1 MISRWIDW
9 CARNRFLVFAGTL
22 LLVLAGIWAMRQIP
36 LDALPDISDVQVI
49 VRTPWP
55 GEPPSII
62 EDQVTYPIVTTLL
75 AAPHVKAVRAQT
87 MFGDSYV
94 YVVFEDGTDLYWA
107 RSRVLE
113 YMQQISG
120 RLPASVHPVIGPD
133 ATGAGWV
140 YEYAVVDHSGRHSL
154 AELRILQDWYLRYQL
169 ETVSGVAEVASI
181 GGFVRQYQVNLD
193 PEKLRAFNIPLS
205 TVIDKVRGSTNEVG
219 GRLLEMG
226 GAEYMIR
233 GLGYLHSVSD
243 LETVPVATKN
253 GTPVLVRDLGSVT
266 FGPDIREGVAEWQ
279 GQGETVGG
287 IVVMRDGMNALNV
300 INGVKQ
306 KLAEIKP
313 SLPAGVEVVA
323 GYDRAGLIRE
333 SINTLQRDLLEEAII
348 VSLVIII
355 FLFHFRSALIP
366 ILTLPIAVVAS
377 FIPMYYLHVS
387 SNIMSLGGLALAI
400 GVLVDA
406 AIVMV
411 ENGYRHLSERQE
423 AMEAASNGPVVSELS
438 AADVAGPPAKAHAKI
453 PDNERRRVL
462 LDAAKQVGPA
472 IFFSLVIIV
481 VSFLPVFL
489 LEAQE
494 GRMFRPLAWT
504 KTLAVGFSSVLAITL
519 VPVLMVLFIRG
530 RLIPESR
537 NPISRIT
544 QAIYLPVLRL
554 CLRFRKTTLLI
565 NLFFL
570 VVTLPLALRIGSQFM
585 PPLYEGS
592 SLYMPTALPGISITQ
607 ASQLLQEQDQIV
619 RSFPEVETVF
629 GTVGRS
635 DSATDNAPLD
645 MYDTTIMLKPR
656 AQWRPGM
663 TYEKLIQEMDAKLQF
678 PGLSNTWTMPVEN
691 RLDMELTGIKTPLG
705 LKIQGPNLD
714 GVQQV
719 GAQVQQILSAIPET
733 RSIFAERVSQGF
745 YLNIEVDRAE
755 AARYGLTIAD
765 VQQAVSSGIG
775 GEMVAENV
783 EGRERYPVNVRYN
796 RDFRDNVEALQ
807 RVLIGTPTGAQIPI
821 SEVAKISFSR
831 GPSMLRDED
840 GALTGY
846 VYIDL
851 KTSDYGGFVTEASNL
866 LKQKLVLPP
875 GFTYKW
881 SGEYEFEL
889 RAKRRLELILPVV
902 FFVIFL
908 LLYMVF
914 HSVAEAAVLIFPT
927 IYALTGGLILQRLLG
942 YNFSVAVWVGYIAL
956 FGIAVE
962 TGVVMVVY
970 LHEALDRR
978 LKSGAP
984 LREEDVEAATIEGAV
999 QRLRPKLMTV
1009 CVVLASLVPILWET
1023 GVGSDVM
1030 KPMAAPLVGGMIT
1043 STIHVLILVP
1053 VFFALMKERALRR
1066 GTLRHSAQV
1075 ED

>member
-1 MISRWIDW
+1 VISRWIDW
-9 CARNRFLVFAGTL
+9 CAQNRFLVFMGTL
-22 LLVLAGIWAMRQIP
+22 LLVLTGIWALRRIP
-36 LDALPDISDVQVI
+36 LDALPDISDVEVI
-49 VRTPWP
+49 IHTPWA
-55 GEPPSII
+55 GQPPSLI

-94 YVVFEDGTDLYWA
+94 FVVFEDGTDLYWA

-113 YMQQISG
+113 YLQQITG
-120 RLPASVHPVIGPD
+120 RLPSSVHPVIGPD

-140 YEYAVVDHSGRHSL
+140 YEYALVDHSHQRSL
-154 AELRILQDWYLRYQL
+154 ADLRSLQDWYLRYQL
-169 ETVSGVAEVASI
+169 ETVPGVAEVATI
-181 GGFVRQYQVNLD
+181 GGFVRQYQVNMD
-193 PEKLRAFNIPLS
+193 PDKLRAYGIPLS
-205 TVIDKVRGSTNEVG
+205 TVIERVRASTNEVG

-233 GLGYLHSVSD
+233 GLGYLRSLND

-253 GTPVLVRDLGSVT
+253 GTPVLVRDLGTVT

-279 GQGETVGG
+279 GEGETVGG
-287 IVVMRDGMNALNV
+287 IVVMRDGTNALRV
-300 INGVKQ
+300 IKGIKQ
-306 KLAEIKP
+306 KLLEIKP
-313 SLPAGVEVVA
+313 SLPPGVEVVA
-323 GYDRAGLIRE
+323 GYDRSGLIHA
-333 SINTLQRDLLEEAII
+333 SIETLQRDLLEEALI
-348 VSLVIII
+348 VSIVIII

-366 ILTLPIAVVAS
+366 ILTLPIAVLAA
-377 FIPMYYLHVS
+377 FIPMYYLHVT

-411 ENGYRHLSERQE
+411 ENGYRQLSEHQ
-423 AMEAASNGPVVSELS
+423 SFQSEPL
-438 AADVAGPPAKAHAKI
+438 AEPQRRKI
-453 PDNERRRVL
+453 L
-462 LDAAKQVGPA
+462 LDSAKQVGPA

-519 VPVLMVLFIRG
+519 VPVLMILFIRG
-530 RLIPESR
+530 RLLPESR

-554 CLRFRKTTLLI
+554 CLRFRKTTLLL
-565 NLFFL
+565 NLLFL
-570 VVTLPLALRIGSQFM
+570 IVTLPLALYIGSQFM

-592 SLYMPTALPGISITQ
+592 ALYMPTALPGISIGQ
-607 ASQLLQEQDQIV
+607 ASQLLQEQDRII
-619 RSFPEVETVF
+619 RTFPEVETVF
-629 GTVGRS
+629 GSLGRS

-645 MYDTTIMLKPR
+645 MYDTTLMLKPR
-656 AQWRPGM
+656 SQWRPGM

-705 LKIQGPNLD
+705 LKIQGPNLE
-714 GVQQV
+714 GIQQV
-719 GAQVQQILSAIPET
+719 GAQVQQILTTIPEM

-745 YLNIEVDRAE
+745 YLNVEVNRRE
-755 AARYGLTIAD
+755 AGRYGLTIAD
-765 VQQAVSSGIG
+765 VQQAVTSGIG
-775 GEMVAENV
+775 GEMVAENI
-783 EGRERYPVNVRYN
+783 EGRERYPVNVRYS
-796 RDFRDNVEALQ
+796 RDFRDNVEELL
-807 RVLIGTPTGAQIPI
+807 RVLIGTPSGAQIPV
-821 SEVAKISFSR
+821 SDVAKISFSR
-831 GPSMLRDED
+831 GPSMIRDED
-840 GALTGY
+840 GSLTGY

-851 KTSDYGGFVTEASNL
+851 NTKDYGGFVDHASNL
-866 LKQKLVLPP
+866 LKQKLALPP

-889 RAKRRLELILPVV
+889 RAKERLQLILPMV
-902 FFVIFL
+902 FFVIFM
-908 LLYMVF
+908 LLYVVF
-914 HSVAEAAVLIFPT
+914 HSVTEAAVLIFPT
-927 IYALTGGLILQRLLG
+927 IYALMGGLILQKLLG

-970 LHEALDRR
+970 LHEALNQR
-978 LKSGAP
+978 LTSGVP
-984 LREEDVEAATIEGAV
+984 VRHEDIEAAVIEGAV
-999 QRLRPKLMTV
+999 HRLRPKLMTV
-1009 CVVLASLVPILWET
+1009 CVVLASLIPILWET
-1023 GVGSDVM
+1023 GVGADVM
-1030 KPMAAPLVGGMIT
+1030 KPIAAPLVGGMIT

-1066 GTLRHSAQV
+1066 GTLGPQS
-1075 ED
+1075 

>member
-1 MISRWIDW
+1 MIARWIDW

-22 LLVLAGIWAMRQIP
+22 LLVLAGIWALRRIP
-36 LDALPDISDVQVI
+36 LDALPDISDVEVI
-49 VRTPWP
+49 IHTPWM

-94 YVVFEDGTDLYWA
+94 FVVFEDGTDLYWA

-113 YMQQISG
+113 YMQQIQG
-120 RLPASVHPVIGPD
+120 RLPEGVHPVIGPD

-140 YEYAVVDHSGRHSL
+140 YEYVLVDHSHQRSL
-154 AELRILQDWYLRYQL
+154 ADLRSLQDWYLRYQI
-169 ETVSGVAEVASI
+169 ETVPGVAEVATI
-181 GGFVRQYQVNLD
+181 GGFVRQYQVNVD
-193 PEKLRAFNIPLS
+193 PDKLRAYGIPLS
-205 TVIDKVRGSTNEVG
+205 TVIEKVRASTNEVG
-219 GRLLEMG
+219 GRLLELG

-233 GLGYLHSVSD
+233 GLGYLHALSD
-243 LETVPVATKN
+243 LETVPVTTKN
-253 GTPVLVRDLGSVT
+253 GTAVFIRDLGTVT

-279 GQGETVGG
+279 GRGETVGG

-306 KLAEIKP
+306 KLEEIKP
-313 SLPAGVEVVA
+313 SLPAGVEVDS
-323 GYDRAGLIRE
+323 GYDRAGLIHA
-333 SINTLQRDLLEEAII
+333 SIETLQRDLLEEAVI
-348 VSLVIII
+348 VSIVIII

-366 ILTLPIAVVAS
+366 ILTLPIAVIAA
-377 FIPMYYLHVS
+377 FIPMYYLNVS

-411 ENGYRHLSERQE
+411 ENGYRQLSEHQ
-423 AMEAASNGPVVSELS
+423 SKVSTPLS
-438 AADVAGPPAKAHAKI
+438 
-453 PDNERRRVL
+453 ETQRRRIL
-462 LDAAKQVGPA
+462 LDSAKQVGPA

-519 VPVLMVLFIRG
+519 VPVLMVLLIRG
-530 RLIPESR
+530 RLRPESR
-537 NPISRIT
+537 NPLSRLT
-544 QAIYLPVLRL
+544 QAIYLPILRL
-554 CLRFRKTTLLI
+554 CLRYRKTTLIL
-565 NLFFL
+565 NLVFL
-570 VVTLPLALRIGSQFM
+570 VLTLPLALKIGSQFM
-585 PPLYEGS
+585 PPLFEGS
-592 SLYMPTALPGISITQ
+592 ALYMPSALPGISIGQ
-607 ASQLLQEQDQIV
+607 ASQLLQEQDKII
-619 RSFPEVETVF
+619 RTFPEVETVF
-629 GTVGRS
+629 GTIGRS

-656 AQWRPGM
+656 DQWRPGV
-663 TYEKLIQEMDAKLQF
+663 TYEKLIQEMDSKLQF

-705 LKIQGPNLD
+705 MKIQGPTLD
-714 GVQQV
+714 GIQQV
-719 GAQVQQILSAIPET
+719 ASQLQQVLTSLSDV

-745 YLNIEVDRAE
+745 YINVEANRAE
-755 AARYGLTIAD
+755 AARYGLTVAD
-765 VQQAVSSGIG
+765 VQQAVTSGIG
-775 GEMVAENV
+775 GEMVTENI
-783 EGRERYPVNVRYN
+783 EGRERYPVNVRYS
-796 RDFRDNVEALQ
+796 RDFRDNVEELR
-807 RVLIGTPTGAQIPI
+807 RVLIATPTGAQIPI

-831 GPSMLRDED
+831 GPSMIRDED

-851 KTSDYGGFVTEASNL
+851 NTKDYGGFVASANNL
-866 LKQKLVLPP
+866 FRQKLTLPP
-875 GFTYKW
+875 GYSYKW

-889 RAKRRLELILPVV
+889 RAKERLQLILPVV
-902 FFVIFL
+902 FCVIFL

-927 IYALTGGLILQRLLG
+927 IYALTGGLILQRILG

-970 LHEALDRR
+970 LHEALDHR
-978 LKSGAP
+978 LATGVP
-984 LREEDVEAATIEGAV
+984 LRHEDIETAVIEGAV

-1009 CVVLASLVPILWET
+1009 SVVLASLVPILWET
-1023 GVGSDVM
+1023 GVGSDVL
-1030 KPMAAPLVGGMIT
+1030 KPIAAPLVGGMIT

-1066 GTLRHSAQV
+1066 GTLQPPRENNDFHQ
-1075 ED
+1075 